1 MAILD
6 FLQTMGYYYLYT
18 SAADTRV
25 FCSTKISMRAR
36 RYFLL
41 AIILLLILG
50 IFLGIGIINSRRVT
64 MELIKEEA
72 RSFLS
77 IIASMQENSIF
88 AEGTFEDEIVDRL
101 ISICRYIEAGG
112 RGSAAAIR
120 MQQSFALTSVAII
133 DAQSRKP
140 VVRAGTAL
148 KGFDDLS
155 ENTDQLYYDYFTV
168 GNTKYMRF
176 VYRIDGYMYYIE
188 LPAEE
193 IQRFRQEFGINKII
207 NQLSVNPMI
216 AYLVFQ
222 DRKGIIFATPNVQT
236 ISRIDD
242 DELLTSVMQNNREA
256 NRLASFENDEILEL
270 IRPFVI
276 EGQNLGLFR
285 IGINLYSYH
294 QHVRETERQLLA
306 LFVILFGAG
315 FILFFFFMKYQASI
329 NLSELFEKTLSA
341 IEDAVLTVD
350 KRGEITGVNT
360 MFSNISSFD
369 EKILIRKSY
378 FSLFPDDP
386 FDIKNVLQEGAKTVS
401 ERSVFGKNVQFATYP
416 LCDRQNRVTGA
427 ISVLRDVTKIRE
439 FEKEREEA
447 ERLAFLGNLVANFA
461 HEIKNPLNS
470 LSIATQRL
478 SKEFPSRDAEY
489 TRLVST
495 VKKEIASLNKTLND
509 FLSLARP
516 RLKQGEEFVVSAL
529 MRETIDIVREQV
541 NQHSIIVKEN
551 ISQNVLLAGNKEDF
565 KRALLN
571 ILLNAIEALAHVT
584 DHERALNVELARHE
598 KEVVIKISD
607 NGPGMDEEEKHRIF
621 TPYFTTKKQGTG
633 LGLFIAQKII
643 KDHHGT
649 VTVETAPKQGTTFLI
664 VLKS

>member
-1 MAILD
+1 
-6 FLQTMGYYYLYT
+6 
-18 SAADTRV
+18 
-25 FCSTKISMRAR
+25 MRTR

-50 IFLGIGIINSRRVT
+50 IFLGIGIINSRRMM

-77 IIASMQENSIF
+77 ITASMQENSIF

-101 ISICRYIEAGG
+101 ISICRYIEAEG
-112 RGSAAAIR
+112 RGSAAAIS
-120 MQQSFALTSVAII
+120 MQQSFGLTSVAII
-133 DAQSRKP
+133 DAQTRKP
-140 VVRAGTAL
+140 QVRAGMTL
-148 KGFDDLS
+148 RGFDDLF
-155 ENTDQLYYDYFTV
+155 ENTDQLYYDYFTI
-168 GNTKYMRF
+168 GNKKYMRF
-176 VYRIDGYMYYIE
+176 VYRINSHMYYIE
-188 LPAEE
+188 LPAKE
-193 IQRFRQEFGINKII
+193 IQRFRREFGINKII
-207 NQLSVNPMI
+207 NQLSVNPMV

-222 DRKGIIFATPNVQT
+222 DRKGIIFATPNVQA

-242 DELLTSVMQNNREA
+242 DELLTDVMQDNREV
-256 NRLASFENDEILEL
+256 NRLAPFENEEILEL
-270 IRPFVI
+270 IRPFVV

-285 IGINLYSYH
+285 IGINLDSYH
-294 QHVRETERQLLA
+294 QHVRETERQLFV
-306 LFVILFGAG
+306 LFIILFSAG

-350 KRGEITGVNT
+350 KRGGITGVNT
-360 MFSNISSFD
+360 MFSAISSFD
-369 EKILIRKSY
+369 EKILLRKSY

-386 FDIKNVLQEGAKTVS
+386 FDIRNVLQKGTKTVC
-401 ERSVFGKNVQFATYP
+401 ERSVFGKNIQFATYP

-447 ERLAFLGNLVANFA
+447 ERLSFLGNLVANFA

-478 SKEFPSRDAEY
+478 SKEFPSKDAEY

-495 VKKEIASLNKTLND
+495 VKKEIESLNKTLND

-516 RLKQGEEFVVSAL
+516 RLEQGEEFVVSAL
-529 MRETIDIVREQV
+529 MHETLDIVREQIK
-541 NQHSIIVKEN
+541 QHKIILKEN
-551 ISQNVLLAGNKEDF
+551 ISKNVKLVGNKEDF
-565 KRALLN
+565 KRAFLN
-571 ILLNAIEALAHVT
+571 IILNAIEALAHVT
-584 DHERALNVELARHE
+584 DYERILEVELAKRE
-598 KEVVIKISD
+598 KEVLIKISD
-607 NGPGMDEEEKHRIF
+607 NGPGMDEEEKQRIF

-649 VTVETAPKQGTTFLI
+649 VTVETALKQGTTFLI
-664 VLKS
+664 VLNQ

>member
-1 MAILD
+1 
-6 FLQTMGYYYLYT
+6 
-18 SAADTRV
+18 
-25 FCSTKISMRAR
+25 MRTR

-64 MELIKEEA
+64 MGLIKEEA

-88 AEGTFEDEIVDRL
+88 AEGTFEDEIADRL
-101 ISICRYIEAGG
+101 ISICRFIDAEG
-112 RGSAAAIR
+112 RGAAATTR
-120 MQQSFALTSVAII
+120 MQQSFGLTSVSII
-133 DAQSRKP
+133 DAQSRKLQ
-140 VVRAGTAL
+140 VRAGTTL
-148 KGFDDLS
+148 KGLDDIL

-176 VYRIDGYMYYIE
+176 VYRINSHTYYIE

-207 NQLSVNPMI
+207 NQLSVNPMVT
-216 AYLVFQ
+216 YLVFQ

-242 DELLTSVMQNNREA
+242 DELLTDVMQNNREA
-256 NRLASFENDEILEL
+256 NRLAPFENEEILEL
-270 IRPFVI
+270 IRPFVV

-285 IGINLYSYH
+285 IGINLDSYH
-294 QHVRETERQLLA
+294 QHVRDTERQLLA
-306 LFVILFGAG
+306 LSVILFSAG

-350 KRGEITGVNT
+350 RRGDITGINK

-369 EKILIRKSY
+369 EKILLRKSY

-386 FDIKNVLQEGAKTVS
+386 FDIRNVLQEGTKTVS
-401 ERSVFGKNVQFATYP
+401 ERSVFGKDIQFATYP
-416 LCDRQNRVTGA
+416 LCDRRNRVTGA

-447 ERLAFLGNLVANFA
+447 ERLSFLGNLVANFA
-461 HEIKNPLNS
+461 HEIKNPLNG

-478 SKEFPSRDAEY
+478 SKEFPSQDAEY
-489 TRLVST
+489 TRLVTT
-495 VKKEIASLNKTLND
+495 VKKEIESLNKTLND

-516 RLKQGEEFVVSAL
+516 RLEQGEEFVVSGL
-529 MRETIDIVREQV
+529 MHETLDIVREQV
-541 NQHSIIVKEN
+541 KQHRIILKEN
-551 ISQNVLLAGNKEDF
+551 ISQNIKLIGNREDF

-571 ILLNAIEALAHVT
+571 IILNAIEALAHVT
-584 DHERALNVELARHE
+584 DHERELNVELAGHE
-598 KEVVIKISD
+598 KEVRITISD
-607 NGPGMDEEEKHRIF
+607 NGPGMDEEERQRIF
-621 TPYFTTKKQGTG
+621 APYFTTKKQGTG

-649 VTVETAPKQGTTFLI
+649 VTVETTPKHGTTFLI
-664 VLKS
+664 VLKT